1 MQGFFV
7 QEPIQEYKDLLN
19 RVKNAIPVL
28 KDLKDNEILYKDMQL
43 DTFINF
49 DPSEYSGNLHLSE
62 AFRNGTSTG
71 SDIHRL
77 VHLQLRDT
85 DLPFIFTKQD
95 ACSGVHTDL
104 RMRRYVLWCNIHGS
118 GGQESS

>member
-1 MQGFFV
+1 MLYNVSGDNTILRREICRVFFV

-28 KDLKDNEILYKDMQL
+28 KDLKDNEILYKDIQL
-43 DTFINF
+43 DSFINF

-62 AFRNGTSTG
+62 AFRNGTPTG

-85 DLPFIFTKQD
+85 DLPFILTKQY
-95 ACSGVHTDL
+95 CQYCH
-104 RMRRYVLWCNIHGS
+104 
-118 GGQESS
+118 